1 MYTGVTR
8 KSILLELNSIDYPR
22 SFTID
27 LMHCILLNIT
37 KNLMLLWH
45 GKKLD
50 VDKDHPGPYVL
61 NADSASFL
69 YNVVRTSRAN
79 IPVALGTLPS
89 SMEYYTQFKAAEWK
103 AFLDLYGPALMYNH
117 IPDDAHANFCLLSEI
132 WTRATQ
138 RSITYD
144 DIDFIERSAIE
155 FVREYERIYYHGDP
169 QRMPACSINNHW
181 LLHLADYIRDN
192 GPACYW
198 WSYPMERFCGWVREM
213 ATSKAH
219 MGKSIANN
227 QTRDEQIN
235 ALRLRD
241 YRGYIH
247 PDRTPQHQYPSL
259 RGPLRDPTG
268 HVHLP
273 LTNRLLRTFRS
284 LVGRTVYEHDDDIR
298 ADIQYFRRCRLSDT
312 VTVGSKAS
320 QYDTHVNRDSHYVCY
335 LASNNLC
342 RFGTVYGFIYAP
354 RAHGQYMLVRPWKD
368 IEADVHKHQ
377 IVYQRTNGGLE
388 IVAVQ
393 RIRCLVGILTEVD
406 RIDRRGRH
414 TTMILG
420 ALHEVRLAGGINPA
434 DLRR

>member
-1 MYTGVTR
+1 MHTGVTR
-8 KSILLELNSIDYPR
+8 KSILLELNSIDFPR

-50 VDKDHPGPYVL
+50 VDKDDPGPYVL

-117 IPDDAHANFCLLSEI
+117 IPDDAHASLCLLSEI
-132 WTRATQ
+132 WTSGASHMMTSTSLSDRRSNLYENTRGSTTVETHSVCQLAQSTTTGSYTSRTTFETTALHAT
-138 RSITYD
+138 
-144 DIDFIERSAIE
+144 
-155 FVREYERIYYHGDP
+155 G
-169 QRMPACSINNHW
+169 
-181 LLHLADYIRDN
+181 
-192 GPACYW
+192 GPTLWNA
-198 WSYPMERFCGWVREM
+198 SVAGSEM

-247 PDRTPQHQYPSL
+247 PERTPQHQYPSL
-259 RGPLRDPTG
+259 
-268 HVHLP
+268 
-273 LTNRLLRTFRS
+273 
-284 LVGRTVYEHDDDIR
+284 HD
-298 ADIQYFRRCRLSDT
+298 
-312 VTVGSKAS
+312 
-320 QYDTHVNRDSHYVCY
+320 
-335 LASNNLC
+335 
-342 RFGTVYGFIYAP
+342 
-354 RAHGQYMLVRPWKD
+354 
-368 IEADVHKHQ
+368 
-377 IVYQRTNGGLE
+377 
-388 IVAVQ
+388 
-393 RIRCLVGILTEVD
+393 
-406 RIDRRGRH
+406 
-414 TTMILG
+414 
-420 ALHEVRLAGGINPA
+420 
-434 DLRR
+434 